1 MREIRKKYPIPLNT
15 WIVKPGENSNRGWGI
30 SVVHDMQEVRQL
42 VATAGGIN
50 AVGYQK
56 TFIVQKYIDN
66 PFLIHRRK
74 FDFRVYALV
83 TCINKTL
90 KGYFYEDGYIRTSS
104 KEFDLENLDDKFI
117 HLTNDAIQKQGEDF
131 GKFENCNKL
140 SYSDFQRYLNQYHGE
155 LEIDVL
161 KHIVPQM
168 KRLVVDTIRATCYK
182 LDPKRL
188 MNSFEVFGYDFMLD
202 DEFKLSLIEV
212 NTNPCL
218 ETESPLL
225 ARIIPELIDN
235 TFKIVLDPI
244 FPSPDLSSNRKLLI
258 NELPQEIKYQLI
270 FDEDIEG
277 PALKKMFD
285 EFYQD

>member
-1 MREIRKKYPIPLNT
+1 MNNGNRRPTYGYHSCHGAAYDSDEEQSTEVDSFFPEDFEDDEIREIRRKCPVPINT
-15 WIVKPGENSNRGWGI
+15 WIVKPGENSNRGCGI
-30 SVVHDMQEVRQL
+30 NVVHDINEVRQL
-42 VATAGGIN
+42 VSSAGG
-50 AVGYQK
+50 AEK

-66 PFLIHRRK
+66 PFLVHRRK
-74 FDFRVYALV
+74 FDFRVFALV

-104 KEFDLENLDDKFI
+104 KEFDLDNLDDKFV

-140 SYSDFQRYLNQYHGE
+140 SYTDLQRYFNQYHSD

-168 KRLVVDTIRATCYK
+168 KRLIVDTIRATCFK
-182 LDPKRL
+182 LDPPRL
-188 MNSFEVFGYDFMLD
+188 MNSFEIFGYDFTLD
-202 DEFKLSLIEV
+202 DEFKLNLIEV

-235 TFKIVLDPI
+235 TFK
-244 FPSPDLSSNRKLLI
+244 
-258 NELPQEIKYQLI
+258 
-270 FDEDIEG
+270 
-277 PALKKMFD
+277 
-285 EFYQD
+285 